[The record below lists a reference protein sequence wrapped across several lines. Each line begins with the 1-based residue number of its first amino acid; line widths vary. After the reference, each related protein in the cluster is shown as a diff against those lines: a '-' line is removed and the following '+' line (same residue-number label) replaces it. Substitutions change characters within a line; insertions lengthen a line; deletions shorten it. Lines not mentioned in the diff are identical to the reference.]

1 MRLQSLLPPSEV
13 SVLAGASGAG
23 KSTLILQFLHAWL
36 QGKSFL
42 EVAPPAEDIAY
53 LVGDRSINSLRH
65 RSTDVGL
72 DIDILP
78 HASLV
83 DDESIDLNKFKQDP
97 LGLLCTLLDKLK
109 GPLFIVDPLIVFLGV
124 DLNRYNLVAPQ
135 LIRLNRF
142 CRARGYTVLGTHHTT
157 KARTDFAFL
166 RPQDRISGSS
176 ALSAFTSTQLALT
189 SPDEVQHSIPLLEQA
204 ARLDV
209 ISHLAAPE
217 THWLS
222 RDSEGL
228 FTPMGAEA
236 EHILSACGPA
246 GLAVYQA
253 IAPMADGLTQTSEIV
268 ESLSGMTS
276 RATVFRQLDKLL
288 AAGLI
293 TRHEQGLYSRAP
305 VH

>member
-1 MRLQSLLPPSEV
+1 MRLESLLPPSEV

-23 KSTLILQFLHAWL
+23 KSTLLLQFLQAWL
-36 QGKSFL
+36 GGQPFL
-42 EVAPPAEDIAY
+42 DVPPPTTAVTY
-53 LVGDRSINSLRH
+53 LAGDRSIQSLRH
-65 RSTDVGL
+65 RAVDVGVDL
-72 DIDILP
+72 DAIP

-83 DDESIDLNKFKQDP
+83 DDPDIDIECFRVDP
-97 LGLLCTLLDKLK
+97 LALLCGLLDKLK

-135 LIRLNRF
+135 LIQLNRF
-142 CRARGYTVLGTHHTT
+142 CQRRGYTVLGTHHTT
-157 KARTDFAFL
+157 KARSDFSFL

-189 SPDEVQHSIPLLEQA
+189 SPDEVQHNIPLLEAA

-209 ISHLAAPE
+209 VSHLAAPE

-222 RDSEGL
+222 RNAKGL

-236 EHILSACGPA
+236 EKILQACGPA

-253 IAPMADGLTQTSEIV
+253 VPPDQSLETAAILEALDGV
-268 ESLSGMTS
+268 TS
-276 RATVFRQLDKLL
+276 RATIFRQLEKLVT
-288 AAGLI
+288 AGVLD
-293 TRHEQGLYSRAP
+293 RQERGCYRRASI
-305 VH
+305 H

>member
-1 MRLQSLLPPSEV
+1 MRLQSLLPPNEV

-23 KSTLILQFLHAWL
+23 KSTLILQFLDAWIHG
-36 QGKSFL
+36 QSFL
-42 EVAPPAEDIAY
+42 EIAPPQDRVAY
-53 LVGDRSINSLRH
+53 LVGDRSIASLQH
-65 RSTDVGL
+65 RADDVGL
-72 DIDILP
+72 DLSLFP

-83 DDESIDLNKFKQDP
+83 DDVGIDLHRFKQDP
-97 LGLLCTLLDKLK
+97 LGLLCSILDTLK

-142 CRARGYTVLGTHHTT
+142 CQERGYTVLGTHHTT

-189 SPDEVQHSIPLLEQA
+189 SPDEIQHSVPLLEQA

-209 ISHLAAPE
+209 VSHLAAPE

-222 RDSEGL
+222 RDSKGL
-228 FTPMGAEA
+228 FTPMGPEA
-236 EHILSACGPA
+236 EKILQVCGPL
-246 GLAVYQA
+246 GLAVYQT
-253 IAPMADGLTQTSEIV
+253 IAPEGNTTTREILEAA
-268 ESLSGMTS
+268 ESLAS
-276 RATVFRQLDKLL
+276 RATIFRQLDKLI
-288 AAGLI
+288 ASGLI
-293 TRHEQGLYSRAP
+293 DRRERGNFGRTSIH
-305 VH
+305 

>member
-1 MRLQSLLPPSEV
+1 MQLDSLLPPREV

-23 KSTLILQFLHAWL
+23 KSTLILQFLQAWL
-36 QGKSFL
+36 SNQSFL
-42 EVAPPAEDIAY
+42 GVPPPPQQIAY
-53 LVGDRSINSLRH
+53 LVGDRSIHALQH
-65 RSTDVGL
+65 RAKDVGL
-72 DIDILP
+72 DLDALR

-83 DDESIDLNKFKQDP
+83 DDPDIDIKRFRVDP
-97 LGLLCTLLDKLK
+97 LALLFSLLDALK

-142 CRARGYTVLGTHHTT
+142 CQARGYTVLGTHHTT
-157 KARTDFAFL
+157 KARTDFQFL

-189 SPDEVQHSIPLLEQA
+189 SPDEVQHNLPLLEAA

-209 ISHLAAPE
+209 ISHVAAPE

-222 RDSEGL
+222 RDKLGL
-228 FTPMGAEA
+228 FTPLGPEA
-236 EHILSACGPA
+236 EKILQVCGPA
-246 GLAVYQA
+246 GLAVYQVIPPGQSLETA
-253 IAPMADGLTQTSEIV
+253 EILATLDGV
-268 ESLSGMTS
+268 AS
-276 RATVFRQLDKLL
+276 RATIFRQLEKLV
-288 AAGLI
+288 AANILHREERGRY
-293 TRHEQGLYSRAP
+293 RHAS

>member
-1 MRLQSLLPPSEV
+1 MQLSSLLPPNEV

-23 KSTLILQFLHAWL
+23 KSTLLLQFLKTWQA
-36 QGKSFL
+36 GDSFL
-42 EVAPPAEDIAY
+42 EIPPPKQRIAY
-53 LVGDRSINSLRH
+53 LVGDRSIRSLQQRAV
-65 RSTDVGL
+65 DVGL
-72 DIDILP
+72 DLASFPCSSLID
-78 HASLV
+78 
-83 DDESIDLNKFKQDP
+83 DRDLDIQQFKADP
-97 LGLLCTLLDKLK
+97 LGLLFTLLDALE

-135 LIRLNRF
+135 LIQLNRF
-142 CRARGYTVLGTHHTT
+142 CQQRNYTVLGTHHTT

-189 SPDEVQHSIPLLEQA
+189 SPDEVQHAVPLLESA

-209 ISHLAAPE
+209 VSHLAAPE

-222 RDSEGL
+222 RGPQGL
-228 FTPMGAEA
+228 FTPMGPEA
-236 EHILSACGPA
+236 EKILQVCGPA

-253 IAPMADGLTQTSEIV
+253 IPLSRSLETAEIIGALEGV
-268 ESLSGMTS
+268 TS
-276 RATVFRQLDKLL
+276 RATIFRHLEKLV
-288 AAGLI
+288 AAGILQ
-293 TRHEQGLYSRAP
+293 RQERGCYRRAS

>member
-1 MRLQSLLPPSEV
+1 MRLQSLLPPREV

-23 KSTLILQFLHAWL
+23 KSTLILQFLHAW
-36 QGKSFL
+36 QHNSSFL
-42 EVAPPAEDIAY
+42 DVAPPAEEIAY
-53 LVGDRSINSLRH
+53 LIGDRSVESLRH
-65 RSTDVGL
+65 RGADIGL
-72 DIDILP
+72 NLDSMSY
-78 HASLV
+78 ASLV
-83 DDESIDLNKFKQDP
+83 DDTSIDLHRFKYDP
-97 LGLLCTLLDKLK
+97 LGLLCSLMDRLK

-142 CRARGYTVLGTHHTT
+142 CQARGYTVLGTHHTT

-204 ARLDV
+204 TRLDV
-209 ISHLAAPE
+209 VSHLAAPE

-222 RDSEGL
+222 RDSKGL

-236 EHILSACGPA
+236 EEILRVCGPA
-246 GLAVYQA
+246 GLAVYQV
-253 IAPMADGLTQTSEIV
+253 IPQDGTITTSEILDALEGV
-268 ESLSGMTS
+268 AS
-276 RATVFRQLDKLL
+276 RATVFRQLDKL
-288 AAGLI
+288 
-293 TRHEQGLYSRAP
+293 TRAQVVCRLERGNFSRAMI
-305 VH
+305 H